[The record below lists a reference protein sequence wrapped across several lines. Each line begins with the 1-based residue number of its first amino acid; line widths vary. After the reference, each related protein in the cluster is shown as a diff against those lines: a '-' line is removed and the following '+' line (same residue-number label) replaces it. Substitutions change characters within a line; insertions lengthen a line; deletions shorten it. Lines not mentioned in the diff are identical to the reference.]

1 MNTFYLLA
9 GAMRLPGNLAGTTER
24 PHFLTD
30 AYIKEFNLPIKA
42 FPNYDANGLTHIYGF
57 PTEKSS
63 GMYTLLLIFFIFYSR
78 TKSYTVRFKCYYK
91 DRIDT
96 YITLN

>member
-1 MNTFYLLA
+1 
-9 GAMRLPGNLAGTTER
+9 MRLPGNLAGTTER

-30 AYIKEFNLPIKA
+30 AYIQQFNLLIKA

-63 GMYTLLLIFFIFYSR
+63 GMYATANFLLLFY
-78 TKSYTVRFKCYYK
+78 RFHKKLLCSVY
-91 DRIDT
+91 
-96 YITLN
+96 LMSL